1 MLNVDVR
8 NDEKRLV
15 INGHNFDAIGVAVDR
30 TNLAEVRRLCST
42 LNLPV
47 PWRAALREWARSG
60 CEFLVMYGDAA
71 GYNEGEPAVMVADDA
86 HAFERSIHT
95 ALIGTQGRE
104 FYWASCLEQ
113 SHEDQLMLALYVDT
127 HLCGTA

>member
-47 PWRAALREWARSG
+47 PWRAAVREWARSG
-60 CEFLVMYGDAA
+60 GEFLVMYGDAA
-71 GYNEGEPAVMVADDA
+71 GYNGGEPAVMVADDA
-86 HAFERSIHT
+86 RAFERSIHT